1 MADRAPFGPA
11 QLYESWELFLDGW
24 RAIRAH
30 KLRSLL
36 TLTGIVFGVASV
48 VAMFSIVTGIKAM
61 ILDDYDRFGLKDT
74 FEFEASSVDSRA
86 AADRVSKGLRSPDA
100 DTLLTLESVVDGT
113 DVVFGEQIGQA
124 RLEPRRYP
132 VVGTGP
138 DYLKIRR
145 MQAVAGRSLTYL
157 DIAQRAPIAVLGV
170 RAARELFGDASPIGR
185 EFILGGER
193 FRVVGV
199 VEAPKLTLIPASFEF
214 LERRVY
220 VPVTTYQARFTG
232 TKTVQSIVLRAQSY
246 TAVGPALQDAESKL
260 LQLHRGVRDF
270 EIDNNAAEYG
280 EEMEMIDGIMLGWNI
295 VLGAI
300 ALISL
305 LIGGIGLFSI
315 LQVSVRERVR
325 EIGIRKSVGADDADI
340 QREFLAESLTLAA
353 LGGVIGI
360 LAGSGL
366 CLGAESIA
374 AVFGRNWQIP
384 ISTAGALIG
393 FAFSMLVGFGFGL
406 YPARR
411 AADLDPVT
419 AISQ

>member
-1 MADRAPFGPA
+1 MADWAPVGTA
-11 QLYESWELFLDGW
+11 RLYETWELFLDGW

-61 ILDDYDRFGLKDT
+61 IMDDYDRFGLEDT
-74 FEFEASSVDSRA
+74 FEFQASSVDSKA

-100 DTLLTLESVVDGT
+100 DTLLALESVVDGT
-113 DVVFGEQIGQA
+113 DGVFGEQIGQA

-157 DIAQRAPIAVLGV
+157 DVAQRAPIAVLGV
-170 RAARELFGDASPIGR
+170 RAARELFGDVSPIGR
-185 EFILGGER
+185 EFMLGGER

-232 TKTVQSIVLRAQSY
+232 TKAVQAIVLRAQSY

-270 EIDNNAAEYG
+270 EIQNNAAEYG

-325 EIGIRKSVGADDADI
+325 EIGVRKSVGADDADI
-340 QREFLAESLTLAA
+340 RHEFLAESLTLAA

-374 AVFGRNWQIP
+374 AAFGRDWQIP

-393 FAFSMLVGFGFGL
+393 FAFSILVGFGFGL